1 MFVGASAK
9 LPPSIRSIYLTRT
22 MRHAEFHPR
31 HSLLGAVVSDPRMAL
46 SDFLKEHGQKK
57 AKRYYNCQ

>member
-1 MFVGASAK
+1 
-9 LPPSIRSIYLTRT
+9 

-31 HSLLGAVVSDPRMAL
+31 HSLLGAGVSDPRMAL

-57 AKRYYNCQ
+57 KQKDITTASKASGPAI